1 LPGKLETCG
10 LSPSIPPLVVLHT
23 LWADGRTQYTPED
36 LSWAD
41 RVLAKNAELVLMMQK
56 AGVGLL
62 TGTDLPADAKNGTV
76 HDELAALVNAGL
88 SPVEALR
95 AASRNPAEFLGK
107 LDKVGTIEPG
117 KWADVVLLDANPLDD
132 IRNTARIS
140 TVILQGQVVSQQA
153 RP

>member
-1 LPGKLETCG
+1 
-10 LSPSIPPLVVLHT
+10 
-23 LWADGRTQYTPED
+23 
-36 LSWAD
+36 
-41 RVLAKNAELVLMMQK
+41 MMQK